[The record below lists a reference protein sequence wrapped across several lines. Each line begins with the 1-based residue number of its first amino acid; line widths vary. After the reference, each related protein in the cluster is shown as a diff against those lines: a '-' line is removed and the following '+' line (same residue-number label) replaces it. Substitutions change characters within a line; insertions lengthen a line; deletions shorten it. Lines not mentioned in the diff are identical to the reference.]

1 MKGGSLL
8 PSPPQALDLC
18 TMKAEDQDFSAEFI
32 LTAASP
38 VPVPASD
45 STSAASTSAPTSCE
59 CHAIVL
65 WFDTDFSARHCTEM
79 PVRLSTSPREPATH
93 WAQTVLVLQEPVT
106 LCCMAGSEAGP
117 AGATD
122 SSSMASPP
130 PPLPKATAPCLSG
143 RVSMVRNRFKHR
155 FLDISLEYRA
165 QLSDGRVVQHTT
177 MYTMSVSGGAAA
189 AGGRDSDSD

>member
-1 MKGGSLL
+1 
-8 PSPPQALDLC
+8 
-18 TMKAEDQDFSAEFI
+18 MKAEDQDFSAEFT

-38 VPVPASD
+38 APVPASD

-65 WFDTDFSARHCTEM
+65 WFDTDFSARHCAEA

-106 LCCMAGSEAGP
+106 LSCLAGSEAAAGTI
-117 AGATD
+117 GATD
-122 SSSMASPP
+122 GSSAPAPP
-130 PPLPKATAPCLSG
+130 SQLPKATAPCLSG

-177 MYTMSVSGGAAA
+177 MYTMSVSGGAAT
-189 AGGRDSDSD
+189 AGGGESDSD